1 MLRVVLLILSC
12 VLACAAFAE
21 PAEDIRQNAITILKA
36 QAEFD
41 AGTPSRYGLD
51 GEITALTRLLNGSE
65 LDEYSQATAHYY
77 RGQAFM
83 LTNHIRVKNRQKADT
98 DLARRAMEDY
108 DWVIERNRDVRQMRV
123 SVSNAAYN
131 AGVAARD
138 FIGDMPRAYA
148 YWRKCAQR
156 EHAGCMNML
165 ASAKITGEGGVA
177 VDVPGALELHKQV
190 YDTGTSYTCA
200 GAFSAL
206 ATAQILY
213 FSGAKDLTVGALD
226 WLKRGDLLVEEVG
239 AERKWKSPCN
249 RPRFR
254 MAEYLMRLDRG
265 EDRRSLLAGVAEA
278 ADPEEKATVGYLLGG
293 VSEAAFREAA
303 AKGGDKDAVCEM
315 HFDALWFAEI
325 KKDAERSQDHYRAL
339 ASQGP
344 DHCSTELALVRMKY
358 RR

>member
-1 MLRVVLLILSC
+1 MRAALLILSC
-12 VLACAAFAE
+12 VLACAAWAE
-21 PAEDIRQNAITILKA
+21 PQEDIRQNAITILKA

-51 GEITALTRLLNGSE
+51 GEINSLTRLLNGSE
-65 LDEYSQATAHYY
+65 LDEFSQAIAHYY
-77 RGQAFM
+77 RAQAAM
-83 LTNHIRVKNRQKADT
+83 LTNHVRLKNRQKLDADM
-98 DLARRAMEDY
+98 ARRALEDY

-138 FIGDMPRAYA
+138 FLGDAPRAYA

-156 EHAGCMNML
+156 EHAGCMNMM

-177 VDVPGALELHKQV
+177 IDVPGSLELHKQV

-206 ATAQILY
+206 AAAQIIY
-213 FSGAKDLTVGALD
+213 FSDAKGLTVGALD
-226 WLKRGDLLVEEVG
+226 WLKRADLLLEEVG

-254 MAEYLMRLDRG
+254 MTEYLMRLDRG
-265 EDRRSLLAGVAEA
+265 EDRRSLLAGVADA
-278 ADPEEKATVGYLLGG
+278 AEPEEKATVGYLLGG
-293 VSEAAFREAA
+293 LSDAAFREAA
-303 AKGGDKDAVCEM
+303 ARGDREAACEM
-315 HFDALWFAEI
+315 YFDALWLAEI
-325 KKDAERSQDHYRAL
+325 KKDAERSQEHFRAL
-339 ASQGP
+339 SSQGP
-344 DHCSTELALVRMKY
+344 NHCSAELALVRMKY